1 MKKNLEARA
10 SLVYPREVD
19 KYRWNLRD
27 LYASPAAW
35 ERDLKRLRSG
45 VRAFARRRGKLKK
58 SAKQLADG
66 LEQLYAL
73 TKRLYR
79 LHIYAMRFHDQ
90 DARVTA
96 GQALKDRIQKAATEV
111 GTALAF
117 VEPEILGIAPK
128 KLSTWLKSK
137 RLKAFRHNIHDITRR
152 RAHIL
157 DPLQEE
163 LIARAGNLAGV
174 PSDVYQTL
182 STVNLPYPE
191 VKLRTAGRVTL
202 TPAMYNR
209 HRTLPDRGDRLKVF
223 QAFWGLH
230 DKFREAFAALLSGA
244 INRDRYYADARKY
257 KSDLRASLD
266 HSHVPVDIYTNMIK
280 QVRAG
285 LPLLRRYLELRRRAL
300 GLDDLGYHDLYA
312 SMVPAVKM
320 KIPYPRAQK
329 TVLQALRPLGDEYT
343 RALGQAFRQRWTDV
357 YPAPGKRS
365 GAYSSGDAYDVH
377 PYVLLNYN
385 DDYESMSTMVHEFGH
400 ALHSWFANHSQPFH
414 LAGYPTFVAEVAST
428 VNENLLRLHLVAEET
443 DDKKRIF
450 LQSQHLENFRT
461 TVFRQCLFAEF
472 ELAIHKMA
480 QKGESLTADS
490 LGELYLRLLRE
501 YYSQQRGAI
510 RIDPLYAVEWA
521 YVPHFYYNF
530 YMFQY
535 TTSFIAATAIADRI
549 YSGDARTRDRYLKM
563 LKAGGSKYPVQL
575 LKIAGVDMRTS
586 GPYGQAFAS
595 MKRTLDDIEALRA

>member
-1 MKKNLEARA
+1 
-10 SLVYPREVD
+10 VD
-19 KYRWNLRD
+19 KHRWNLKD

-35 ERDLKRLRSG
+35 EKDLKRLRSEA
-45 VRAFARRRGKLKK
+45 RAFARRRGRMGK
-58 SAKQLADG
+58 SARQLADG
-66 LEQLYAL
+66 LEHLYAL

-96 GQALKDRIQKAATEV
+96 GQALKERIQKTVTEV
-111 GTALAF
+111 GATLAF
-117 VEPEILGIAPK
+117 VEPEILSIAPQ

-137 RLKAFRHNIHDITRR
+137 RLENYRHNIHDVTRR

-157 DPLQEE
+157 EPRQEE
-163 LIARAGNLAGV
+163 LIARVGNLAGV

-191 VKLRTAGRVTL
+191 VELRTAGRVTL

-209 HRTLPDRGDRLKVF
+209 HRTLPDRRDRLKVF
-223 QAFWGLH
+223 KAFWGLY
-230 DKFREAFAALLSGA
+230 DKFKEAFAALLSGVV
-244 INRDRYYADARKY
+244 NRDRYYADARRY
-257 KSDLRASLD
+257 KGDLQASLD
-266 HSHVPVDIYTNMIK
+266 HSHVPVSIYTNMIK

-300 GLDDLGYHDLYA
+300 GLDELGYHDLYA

-320 KIPYPRAQK
+320 KIPYSRARQI
-329 TVLQALRPLGDEYT
+329 ALRCLQPLGGEYVD
-343 RALGQAFRQRWTDV
+343 ALRLAYRQRWTDV

-385 DDYESMSTMVHEFGH
+385 DDYESMSTMIHEFGH

-414 LAGYPTFVAEVAST
+414 LADYPTFVAEVAST
-428 VNENLLRLHLVAEET
+428 VNENLLRLHLVAEER
-443 DDKKRIF
+443 DRKKKVF
-450 LQSQHLENFRT
+450 LLSQHLENFRT
-461 TVFRQCLFAEF
+461 TVFRQSLFAEF
-472 ELAIHKMA
+472 ELEIHEMA
-480 QKGESLTADS
+480 QKGEPLTADS
-490 LGELYLRLLRE
+490 LCKLYLRLLGE
-501 YYSQQRGAI
+501 YYSQRRGSI

-521 YVPHFYYNF
+521 FVPHFYYNF

-549 YSGDARTRDRYLKM
+549 YSGDARTRDRYLEM
-563 LKAGGSKYPVQL
+563 LKAGGSKYPVEL
-575 LKIAGVDMRTS
+575 LKIAGVDMRTP
-586 GPYGQAFAS
+586 GPYRQAFAS
-595 MKRTLDDIEALRA
+595 MKKTLDDIEKLRA